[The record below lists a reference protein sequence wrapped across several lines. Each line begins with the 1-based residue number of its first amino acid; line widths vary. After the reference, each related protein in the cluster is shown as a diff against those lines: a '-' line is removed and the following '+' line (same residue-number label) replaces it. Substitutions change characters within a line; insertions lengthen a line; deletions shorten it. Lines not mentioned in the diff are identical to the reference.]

1 MKELISEE
9 DVVKIVEK
17 HTKGNYLISKAQAK
31 MISEDVIKR
40 HEEAM
45 KRDDYRD
52 LHKQIKR
59 LEQDIKVK
67 NVLVW
72 IVLMSLIAFLAL
84 A

>member
-1 MKELISEE
+1 MKEDKE
-9 DVVKIVEK
+9 
-17 HTKGNYLISKAQAK
+17 
-31 MISEDVIKR
+31 
-40 HEEAM
+40 
-45 KRDDYRD
+45 D

-72 IVLMSLIAFLAL
+72 IALMSIIAFLAL